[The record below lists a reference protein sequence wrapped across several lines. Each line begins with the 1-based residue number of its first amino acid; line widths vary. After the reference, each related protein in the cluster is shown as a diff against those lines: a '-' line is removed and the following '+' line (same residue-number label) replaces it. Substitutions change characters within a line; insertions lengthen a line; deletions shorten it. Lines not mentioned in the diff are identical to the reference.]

1 MHDVPHYFLYGKT
14 TPDTTPDYLE
24 ITVLQESLPK
34 HNWEIHPHRHD
45 QLHQLLILEQ
55 GSVLTQIRDRHHE
68 EQAGCILSI
77 PAREVHGFTH
87 QPSVQGYLFT
97 ITEAF
102 LKGLFAESER
112 QLFPFLLTQPLI
124 LKPLTNNSDYQAMR
138 YAVTQVVKEY
148 QQQQLG
154 QSAVI
159 GTYLKLIFMLLGRLA
174 EPLGN
179 TQTPSDKH
187 YDSKVTSYERFLNL
201 LELHYIKHWSVG
213 QYASLLGLTENR
225 LNRLCQRYA
234 GQNALQIVHGRL
246 ITEAKRKL
254 IYTGLSISE
263 VAYDLGFKDPAYFS
277 RFFTKQCGEAPGT
290 FKKRLNTTGAQA

>member
-14 TPDTTPDYLE
+14 TPDTTPDYLAL
-24 ITVLQESLPK
+24 TVLQESLPK

-45 QLHQLLILEQ
+45 QLHQLLILEA

-77 PAREVHGFTH
+77 PAREVHGFNH
-87 QPSVQGYLFT
+87 QPSVKGYLFT

-112 QLFPFLLTQPLI
+112 QVFPFLLTEPLI
-124 LKPLTNNSDYQAMR
+124 LEPTDTSDYQAIR
-138 YAVTQVVKEY
+138 YAVAQLVQEY
-148 QQQQLG
+148 QQPRMG
-154 QSAVI
+154 QSAMI
-159 GTYLKLIFMLLGRLA
+159 GTYLKLVFILLGRLA
-174 EPLGN
+174 KPLIV
-179 TQTPSDKH
+179 PSLTNDKN
-187 YDSKVTSYERFLNL
+187 YDSKVTSYERFLSL
-201 LELHYIKHWSVG
+201 LEQHYIKHWSVG
-213 QYASLLGLTENR
+213 QYAGLLGLTENR
-225 LNRLCQRYA
+225 LNRLCQRYT

-277 RFFTKQCGEAPGT
+277 RFFTKQCGEAPGA
-290 FKKRLNTTGAQA
+290 FKKRLNVQSS